1 MTNISFLTLK
11 VVKEKSGR
19 YNIDRKINN
28 PQALYDIA
36 TQAIEIQ
43 DQAEESMWMVTLD
56 TKLKVT
62 GLFEVSRGSLDSSVA
77 HPREIYKRAILQN
90 ASSIALIHNHP
101 SGDPTPST
109 EDTNITQRV
118 SEAGTLLGIQ
128 LIDHL
133 VIGDGNYRSMKEMG
147 VI

>member
-36 TQAIEIQ
+36 TQVIEIQ
-43 DQAEESMWMVTLD
+43 DHAEESMWMITLD

-77 HPREIYKRAILQN
+77 HPREIYKRAVLQN

-101 SGDPTPST
+101 SGDPAPSM
-109 EDTNITQRV
+109 EDVSMTKRI
-118 SEAGTLLGIQ
+118 SEAGTLMGIQ

-133 VIGDGNYRSMKEMG
+133 VVGDGRYKSMKEMG
-147 VI
+147 TI

>member
-1 MTNISFLTLK
+1 MANISFFSLK
-11 VVKEKSGR
+11 VVKEKSVR
-19 YNIDRKINN
+19 YNIDRHITS
-28 PQALYDIA
+28 PQAVYEVA
-36 TQAIEIQ
+36 TQVIEIQ
-43 DQAEESMWMVTLD
+43 DQAEESMWMITLD
-56 TKLKVT
+56 TKCNLT
-62 GLFEVSRGSLDSSVA
+62 GLFEVSRGTINASIA
-77 HPREIYKRAILQN
+77 HPREIYKRAVLQN

-101 SGDPTPST
+101 SGDPTPSA

-128 LIDHL
+128 LVDHL

>member
-1 MTNISFLTLK
+1 MANISFFSLK
-11 VVKEKSGR
+11 VVKEKSVR
-19 YNIDRKINN
+19 YNIDRHITS
-28 PQALYDIA
+28 PQALYNVA
-36 TQAIEIQ
+36 TQVIEIQ
-43 DQAEESMWMVTLD
+43 DQAEESMWMITTDVKCNL
-56 TKLKVT
+56 T
-62 GLFEVSRGSLDSSVA
+62 GLFEVSRGTINASIV

-101 SGDPTPST
+101 SGDPTPSA
-109 EDTNITQRV
+109 EDVSITKRI
-118 SEAGTLLGIQ
+118 SEAGTLMGIQ

>member
-1 MTNISFLTLK
+1 MVNISFFSLK
-11 VVKEKSGR
+11 VVREKTGR
-19 YNIDRKINN
+19 YDIERKINN
-28 PQALYDIA
+28 PQSLYDIA
-36 TQAIEIQ
+36 TQVIEIQ
-43 DQAEESMWMVTLD
+43 DQAEESMWMITLD
-56 TKLKVT
+56 TTLKVT
-62 GLFEVSRGSLDSSVA
+62 GLFEISRGSLDSSIA